1 MAEAQEEELD
11 YGEEEYEAGEGGEE
25 ETEEDMARRISEFED
40 ELTAL
45 NKESSNIDQ
54 KMTALSGSMDE
65 HSVYIGQVDY
75 SATIEEI
82 RAHFSACGTI
92 NRITIMTDKHTGQPK
107 GFAYVEFV
115 EKEGVDNALKLDD
128 TTLKGRQLKVLPKRQ
143 NLPAQ
148 SFRGRGRGRGSFT
161 SPRGRGGYSSRGGGF
176 SGYSSRGRGGFR
188 GGRSASP
195 YRGGG
200 RSSYRGGRGGYY

>member
-1 MAEAQEEELD
+1 MAEEQEEELD
-11 YGEEEYEAGEGGEE
+11 YGEDEYETEEGGGEE

-45 NKESSNIDQ
+45 NKESSSIDQ
-54 KMTALSGSMDE
+54 KMSALSGSMDE
-65 HSVYIGQVDY
+65 HSVYVGQVDY

-82 RAHFSACGTI
+82 RAHFAACGTI
-92 NRITIMTDKHTGQPK
+92 NRITIMTDKFTGQPK

-128 TTLKGRQLKVLPKRQ
+128 TTFKGRQLKVLPKRQ

-176 SGYSSRGRGGFR
+176 SWGWGGFR
-188 GGRSASP
+188 GGRGASP
-195 YRGGG
+195 YRGG
-200 RSSYRGGRGGYY
+200 RSGYRGGRGGYY